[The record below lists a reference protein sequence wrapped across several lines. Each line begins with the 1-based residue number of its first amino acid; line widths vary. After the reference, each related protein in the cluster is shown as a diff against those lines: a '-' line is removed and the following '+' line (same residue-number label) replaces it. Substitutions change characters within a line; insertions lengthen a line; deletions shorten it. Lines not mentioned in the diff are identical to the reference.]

1 MTKRGTQTLETV
13 TVTVFFNFQVLP
25 SDNYVINR
33 SIKKVFNNRFC
44 EQLIDLVYLLLQASH
59 LLLYIL
65 YFWVLDCGT
74 SVIV

>member
-13 TVTVFFNFQVLP
+13 TVTVFFNFQALP